1 MIDLSASF
9 SELQTELASSCFVA
23 DGDDV
28 TDVVVDLST
37 SLFGVAVAD
46 GDVIVVDVDDVTR
59 FSSSRFRDVSFKME
73 APACFGLCPA
83 LPRLALKTTKK
94 CSLEQ

>member
-9 SELQTELASSCFVA
+9 SELQTELASSCFVT
-23 DGDDV
+23 DGGDV
-28 TDVVVDLST
+28 TDVVDLST
-37 SLFGVAVAD
+37 SLFGVVVAD